1 MNTNP
6 KYIYTDKNINF
17 SSQIC
22 NWLPYLVSLDLFNNA
37 LAGSIPSKIANCK
50 FLNSLILSNK
60 CLFDSIPYGLNWLNQ
75 LKIFSVANNDL
86 FDSIPA
92 DLVSFN
98 SSDFNRNDKLC
109 EKPLGSQCSGLSSKS
124 LAIIIVAGVV
134 GVAASL
140 L

>member
-60 CLFDSIPYGLNWLNQ
+60 CLFDSIPYGLNRLNQ
-75 LKIFSVANNDL
+75 LKIFSIANNDL
-86 FDSIPA
+86 FGSVPA
-92 DLVSFN
+92 DLASFDG
-98 SSDFNRNDKLC
+98 SDFDRNDKLY
-109 EKPLGSQCSGLSSKS
+109 EKPLSLKCGGLSSKS
-124 LAIIIVAGVV
+124 LAIIVAVGVV
-134 GVAASL
+134 GAATSL